1 MSAGVASRQKI
12 IPSKNIFAARLFPKK
27 FELPL
32 PVMANVR
39 FGYVRKIGALLLLL
53 LFTEYL
59 GSTSLFV
66 HSHHVGGH
74 LVVHSH
80 PYSGSSDNP
89 HHSHSAQ
96 QCKAISLLSVF
107 TALAAAALLTL
118 TASAAASVILT
129 VRRTSAIYSRPTI
142 HSSLRAPPATI

>member
-12 IPSKNIFAARLFPKK
+12 IPSKNIFAARLFPEK

-59 GSTSLFV
+59 GLSL
-66 HSHHVGGH
+66 
-74 LVVHSH
+74 
-80 PYSGSSDNP
+80 
-89 HHSHSAQ
+89 
-96 QCKAISLLSVF
+96 
-107 TALAAAALLTL
+107 
-118 TASAAASVILT
+118 
-129 VRRTSAIYSRPTI
+129 I
-142 HSSLRAPPATI
+142 HI

>member
-1 MSAGVASRQKI
+1 
-12 IPSKNIFAARLFPKK
+12 
-27 FELPL
+27 
-32 PVMANVR
+32 MANVR
-39 FGYVRKIGALLLLL
+39 FGYARKIGALLLLL

-96 QCKAISLLSVF
+96 QCKAIPVRIHGIGRSRSPYADSLGCSLGYSDRTPYLGHIQSPDHTLLS
-107 TALAAAALLTL
+107 
-118 TASAAASVILT
+118 ASAARNNLT
-129 VRRTSAIYSRPTI
+129 
-142 HSSLRAPPATI
+142 

>member
-1 MSAGVASRQKI
+1 
-12 IPSKNIFAARLFPKK
+12 
-27 FELPL
+27 
-32 PVMANVR
+32 MANVR
-39 FGYVRKIGALLLLL
+39 FGYARKIGALLLLL

-107 TALAAAALLTL
+107 HGIGRSRSPYADSLGCSLGYPDRTPYLGHIQSPDHTRLS
-118 TASAAASVILT
+118 ASAARNNLT
-129 VRRTSAIYSRPTI
+129 
-142 HSSLRAPPATI
+142 

>member
-1 MSAGVASRQKI
+1 
-12 IPSKNIFAARLFPKK
+12 
-27 FELPL
+27 
-32 PVMANVR
+32 MANVR
-39 FGYVRKIGALLLLL
+39 FGYARKIGALLLLL

-89 HHSHSAQ
+89 PS
-96 QCKAISLLSVF
+96 
-107 TALAAAALLTL
+107 LTL
-118 TASAAASVILT
+118 GTAVQGHKPPVRIHGIGRSRSPYADSLGCSLGYTDRTPSLGHTQPPDHTPLSASAARNNLT
-129 VRRTSAIYSRPTI
+129 
-142 HSSLRAPPATI
+142 